1 MGSQI
6 SLTVSITMIVLF
18 SIAIFGFAIGFGN
31 DNEADMNIGSDT
43 SVASVYGS
51 NKGNASQFSTEAEDT
66 YTSILETTIAEGSD
80 SLPSAAPFSPTKGSL
95 MKSVTNVITLPVN
108 SIFGGWGSP
117 FGIFFTTLISIV
129 VIMFALYLLKTLRG
143 NP

>member
-6 SLTVSITMIVLF
+6 SLTISITMIVLF
-18 SIAIFGFAIGFGN
+18 SIAIFGFAISFGN
-31 DNEADMNIGSDT
+31 DNDADMNIGSD
-43 SVASVYGS
+43 SVVASSYNL
-51 NKGNASQFSTEAEDT
+51 NKGNASQFSTESEDT

-80 SLPSAAPFSPTKGSL
+80 SLPSAAPFSPTRGSL
-95 MKSVTNVITLPVN
+95 IGSLKNIVTLPIN

-117 FGIFFTTLISIV
+117 FGIFFRVLISI
-129 VIMFALYLLKTLRG
+129 ITLMFALYLLKTLRG

>member
-6 SLTVSITMIVLF
+6 SLTISITMIVLF

-43 SVASVYGS
+43 TVASTY
-51 NKGNASQFSTEAEDT
+51 NLHKGNASQFTTESEDT

-95 MKSVTNVITLPVN
+95 MNSVENIITLPIN
-108 SIFGGWGSP
+108 SIFGGWSSP
-117 FGIFFTTLISIV
+117 FGIFFTTLISII
-129 VIMFALYLLKTLRG
+129 VIMFVLYLLKTLRG